1 MAMSIKKNE
10 GYNSYTL
17 TVNGVTIGKVLNIL
31 HSLDACAEAG
41 SELAGENAQALR
53 TALMEIGIEVSE

>member
-31 HSLDACAEAG
+31 HSLDACAEVG
-41 SELAGENAQALR
+41 SELAEENAQALR
-53 TALMEIGIEVSE
+53 NALMEIGIEAPK